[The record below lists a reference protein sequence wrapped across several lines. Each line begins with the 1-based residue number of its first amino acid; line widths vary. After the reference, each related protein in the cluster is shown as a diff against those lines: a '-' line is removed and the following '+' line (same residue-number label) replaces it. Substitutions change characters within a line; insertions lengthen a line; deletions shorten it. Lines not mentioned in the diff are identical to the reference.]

1 MIQKPP
7 PPTDKR
13 NPPRSPELPP
23 DDNMPPYS
31 PGGVP
36 EPEGS
41 GHPEERPDKGESPSP
56 TLPPKRAP

>member
-1 MIQKPP
+1 MNQKP
-7 PPTDKR
+7 
-13 NPPRSPELPP
+13 NPPREKRDPPLSPELPP

-41 GHPEERPDKGESPSP
+41 GHPEERPGKGEHPSP